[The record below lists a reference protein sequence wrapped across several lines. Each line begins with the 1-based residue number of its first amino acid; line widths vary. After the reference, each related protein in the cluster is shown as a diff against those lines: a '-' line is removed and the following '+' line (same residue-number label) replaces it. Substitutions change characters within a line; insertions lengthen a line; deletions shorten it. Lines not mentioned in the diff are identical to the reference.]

1 MKNIQFDEGTE
12 YTFQM
17 NPNNPFWMEPMSNA
31 RNIFS
36 KEMMA
41 IHSFTILPVL
51 FKVVK
56 KRSCRRKIDKGFI
69 LTDTVSLFSFEKQA
83 IIF

>member
-1 MKNIQFDEGTE
+1 MKNIQFHEGTK

-17 NPNNPFWMEPMSNA
+17 NPNNPILMEPISNA

-36 KEMMA
+36 KEMMTL
-41 IHSFTILPVL
+41 HSTILPVL

-56 KRSCRRKIDKGFI
+56 KRSCRSKIDKDFI
-69 LTDTVSLFSFEKQA
+69 LTDTVSLFSLEKQA